1 MCSFQFPSLFQ
12 TSACKP
18 QSLLTSSLEFRFA
31 RLPVSQPPRRVVS
44 LHQIK
49 VRALRCWVGGPKGKS
64 PSKTSPSS
72 AIFIFSG
79 SFRGTNGNWFFL
91 KAPWHRERSWG
102 ALLSAHS
109 SCVCLVDYMCE
120 PRWLPL
126 LFVTPDREG
135 GRRRAG
141 EANYSKSVTTRAKV

>member
-91 KAPWHRERSWG
+91 KATHSIRREAG
-102 ALLSAHS
+102 ASYFPPIRRV
-109 SCVCLVDYMCE
+109 CVWWTTCVS
-120 PRWLPL
+120 
-126 LFVTPDREG
+126 
-135 GRRRAG
+135 RAG
-141 EANYSKSVTTRAKV
+141 CRCCLLPRIGRVGDAAPGRPIIPKV